1 MKIFILSSLLL
12 VYCFSHSQEFEI
24 GPMFNYEAT
33 TLVIPDNSYFIVGEM
48 GGQGT
53 KSTGFETNFS
63 IGVFAQYFLEE
74 RIAIAAELFYGKTT
88 STDLKDT
95 EFTSV
100 SFIPYSSMSLIK
112 NSELYLNF
120 GAGIAYML
128 KTPDFENEELNNKIR
143 KIDVPFKIGLNY
155 RFPKLFIIDVG
166 IHNSFTKVVKDELF
180 RTSYYVG
187 VKMPLNQI
195 LDR

>member
-1 MKIFILSSLLL
+1 MKIIILSALFL
-12 VYCFSHSQEFEI
+12 VFGFSYSQDFEI

-53 KSTGFETNFS
+53 KSTGFESNFS
-63 IGVFAQYFLEE
+63 FGVFAQYFLEE

-88 STDLKDT
+88 SRDLEDT

-100 SFIPYSSMSLIK
+100 SFIPYGSMSLIK

-128 KTPDFENEELNNKIR
+128 KTPDFENEELNNEIR

-166 IHNSFTKVVKDELF
+166 IHNSFTKIIKDVLF

-187 VKMPLNQI
+187 IKVPLNQT
-195 LDR
+195 LNR